1 LAQSAPSAT
10 TEAATVV
17 GTSSATLNG
26 TVNAN
31 GSSTAVTFEYGLTT
45 NYGTTETADQSPVTG
60 NTNTAVSTTV
70 SGLSPN
76 TTYHF
81 RVVATN
87 ANGTSYGIDMT
98 FTTAEI
104 IPIEVTIDI
113 KPGSDPNS
121 INLGSHGM
129 IPVAILTNEGFDA
142 AIVDA
147 ETVRFGPGDAEAI
160 HYAMEDVDSDG
171 NLDMILHFRTEE
183 VGLTEET
190 SEATLTGQTSDGIN
204 FVGEDSV
211 RILSPKG
218 KPKVNANPDAPGQ
231 TKEPGE
237 PANGKANGK
246 DDAPGQNKEP
256 GEPADGKANGKDDA
270 PGQIK

>member
-1 LAQSAPSAT
+1 LIIGLSSAPVLAQSAPSAT
-10 TEAATVV
+10 TGAATVV

-45 NYGTTETADQSPVTG
+45 SYGATVTADQSPVTG
-60 NTNTAVSTTV
+60 NINTAVSTTV
-70 SGLSPN
+70 SGLVSN
-76 TTYHF
+76 TTYHY

-231 TKEPGE
+231 NKEPGE

-246 DDAPGQNKEP
+246 DDAPGQ
-256 GEPADGKANGKDDA
+256 
-270 PGQIK
+270 IK